1 VLLIYAPVPD
11 GLKNTKK
18 CKGVSSVVVKNE
30 ITHDDYKNTLATGET
45 LIRNTMSFRSVRQQM
60 YTVVQSKK
68 ALTTFY
74 DKLQMQDAYN
84 NLPYGYI
91 HASDQGINA

>member
-1 VLLIYAPVPD
+1 MA
-11 GLKNTKK
+11 
-18 CKGVSSVVVKNE
+18 KNE
-30 ITHDDYKNTLATGET
+30 ITHEDYKNTLATGET

-60 YTVVQSKK
+60 YTVVQSKR

-74 DKLQMQDAYN
+74 DKLQMQDAYS

-91 HASDQGINA
+91 DAVNQGINAWEGRVN

>member
-1 VLLIYAPVPD
+1 MA
-11 GLKNTKK
+11 
-18 CKGVSSVVVKNE
+18 KNE
-30 ITHDDYKNTLATGET
+30 ITHEDYKNTLATGET

-74 DKLQMQDAYN
+74 DKFQTQDAYI

-91 HASDQGINA
+91 HASDKGIDAWEGWVN